1 MGGRES
7 ALKQTRGVVTGRE
20 TDLLAEWSSACYL
33 SLASWGLRGLLE
45 ECFCGVDS
53 WQQWVLPTET
63 SDPQDE
69 GIHQAS
75 VFWKVSLKNQAGM
88 QVGE

>member
-1 MGGRES
+1 M
-7 ALKQTRGVVTGRE
+7 
-20 TDLLAEWSSACYL
+20 
-33 SLASWGLRGLLE
+33 RGLLE

-69 GIHQAS
+69 GICFLEGLPEES
-75 VFWKVSLKNQAGM
+75 EAGV
-88 QVGE
+88 QVGG

>member
-1 MGGRES
+1 M
-7 ALKQTRGVVTGRE
+7 LV
-20 TDLLAEWSSACYL
+20 

-63 SDPQDE
+63 ADPQDE

-75 VFWKVSLKNQAGM
+75 VFWKVSLKNQK
-88 QVGE
+88 QVCKLVNERLFFKKDHLASMVTAVYV